1 MTDDEKEKFPVMLAN
16 SLLSQGP
23 LSGIKPLVTING
35 KTFVLGNDIHHFG
48 LRMADIEYQ
57 KEGND
62 YYTYVGGN
70 KIKGTD
76 LWKVLKKYCEML
88 FSRALAEALSKS
100 REKEKGNRGVS
111 FYDFDAGTS

>member
-1 MTDDEKEKFPVMLAN
+1 MGIQSTRYITRQDAIDRIVCVA
-16 SLLSQGP
+16 SLIIIKDYLE
-23 LSGIKPLVTING
+23 LEGI
-35 KTFVLGNDIHHFG
+35 TF
-48 LRMADIEYQ
+48 E
-57 KEGND
+57 EGND